1 MWVRFTHVFRWSPP
15 EANKAWSQ
23 VIQPSTQNVT
33 RACATAAIAAGKAV
47 KASRPTKQAEA
58 GE

>member
-1 MWVRFTHVFRWSPP
+1 MWARFTDVFRWSPP
-15 EANKAWSQ
+15 AANKAWSQ

-33 RACATAAIAAGKAV
+33 RACAAAAIAAGKAV
-47 KASRPTKQAEA
+47 KVGRPKKNAEA